1 MLVLG
6 IETSCDETAAAVVE
20 DGRRMLSN
28 IVASQIDIHSKFG
41 GVVPELA
48 SRKHIQNIVPV
59 ILQAL
64 SCAGITLDEVYGIA
78 VTQGPGLVGSLLV
91 GISAAK
97 ALAYTRGL
105 PIVGVNHLE
114 GHIYSNYLEHK
125 DLEPPFISLL
135 VSGGHTELV
144 YVGPGERQMGKI
156 PHTHEDY
163 EKLGQTMDDAA
174 GEAFDKV
181 AKLLGLGYPGGPII
195 DKLSKE
201 GDAEAIPFPR
211 PYVWNHSLNFS
222 FSGLKTAVLNYVL
235 REREKGHKINTA
247 DVAASFQAA
256 VVDVLTEKTLRAAEI
271 KKLKV
276 IALGGGVAAN
286 SALRKQLT
294 QRCEE
299 LGYKLYYPTEAIMC
313 TDNAAMIAAVGC
325 SLLSGGE
332 DYDLLLNTDVYK
344 NIRLKK
350 GIGIRRE

>member
-20 DGRRMLSN
+20 DGGRMLSN
-28 IVASQIDIHSKFG
+28 IVASQTYIHSKFG

-64 SCAGITLDEVYGIA
+64 SCAGVTLDQVDGIA

-91 GISAAK
+91 GISVAK
-97 ALAYTRGL
+97 ALAYTRRL

-114 GHIYSNYLEHK
+114 GHICSNYLEHK
-125 DLEPPFISLL
+125 GLEPPFISLV

-144 YVGPGERQMGKI
+144 YVGPGKRQYER
-156 PHTHEDY
+156 
-163 EKLGQTMDDAA
+163 LGQTMDDAA

-181 AKLLGLGYPGGPII
+181 AKLLELGYPGGPII

-201 GDAEAIPFPR
+201 GDPEAIAFPR
-211 PYVWNHSLNFS
+211 PYVWDHSLNFS

-235 REREKGHKINTA
+235 REREEGHKINAA
-247 DVAASFQAA
+247 DVVASFQAA
-256 VVDVLTEKTLRAAEI
+256 VVDVLTGKTLRAAEM
-271 KKLKV
+271 KGVKV

-286 SALRKQLT
+286 SVLRKQLT
-294 QRCEE
+294 QRCQE
-299 LGYKLYYPTEAIMC
+299 LGYRLYYPTQTILC
-313 TDNAAMIAAVGC
+313 TDNAAMIANAGYHLLQEGENHDL
-325 SLLSGGE
+325 SL
-332 DYDLLLNTDVYK
+332 DTDVDST
-344 NIRLKK
+344 LPFH
-350 GIGIRRE
+350 

>member
-20 DGRRMLSN
+20 AGRWRESPIPLKMRMLSN
-28 IVASQIDIHSKFG
+28 IVASQIDVHSKFG

-48 SRKHIQNIVPV
+48 SRKHMQNIVPV

-64 SCAGITLDEVYGIA
+64 SCAGITLDEVDGIA

-91 GISAAK
+91 GISVAK

-105 PIVGVNHLE
+105 PIAGVNHLE
-114 GHIYSNYLEHK
+114 AHIYSNYLEHK
-125 DLEPPFISLL
+125 DLEPPFISLV

-144 YVGPGERQMGKI
+144 YVGPGERQ
-156 PHTHEDY
+156 Y

-235 REREKGHKINTA
+235 REQEKENTVNPA

-256 VVDVLTEKTLRAAEI
+256 VVDVLTEKTLRAAEMKEI
-271 KKLKV
+271 NV

-325 SLLSGGE
+325 SLISGGE
-332 DYDLLLNTDVYK
+332 DHDLLLDTDVYK
-344 NIRLKK
+344 TIHTGPIENH
-350 GIGIRRE
+350 

>member
-20 DGRRMLSN
+20 DGKRMLSN
-28 IVASQIDIHSKFG
+28 VVASQIDVHSRFG

-48 SRKHIQNIVPV
+48 SRKHIQNTVPV

-64 SCAGITLDEVYGIA
+64 EDASITLDEVDGIA

-91 GISAAK
+91 GISVAK
-97 ALAYTRGL
+97 ALAYTREI

-114 GHIYSNYLEHK
+114 AHIYSNFLEHE
-125 DLEPPFISLL
+125 DLVPPFISLV
-135 VSGGHTELV
+135 VSGGHTDLV
-144 YVGPGERQMGKI
+144 YVGTGKRQ
-156 PHTHEDY
+156 Y

-181 AKLLGLGYPGGPII
+181 AKLLELGYPGGPII

-211 PYVWNHSLNFS
+211 PYVWDHSLNFS

-235 REREKGHKINTA
+235 REREKGHTINPA

-256 VVDVLTEKTLRAAEI
+256 VVDVLTEKALRAAEM
-271 KKLKV
+271 KEVNV
-276 IALGGGVAAN
+276 ITLGGGVAAN
-286 SALRKQLT
+286 STLRKRLALRCREQD
-294 QRCEE
+294 
-299 LGYKLYYPTEAIMC
+299 YKLYYPAAPIMC
-313 TDNAAMIAAVGC
+313 TDNAAMIAAVGYYM
-325 SLLSGGE
+325 LSEGE
-332 DYDLLLNTDVYK
+332 DYGDDGLLLNADARK
-344 NIRLKK
+344 NANAEYRY
-350 GIGIRRE
+350 